1 MELPFTITQMFYGW
15 LALTLITNTWLII
28 WVYGNWKAYV
38 QKSVK
43 TLEKYGDV
51 DLVPK
56 ESYDDLD
63 QDEKDFWGIK

>member
-1 MELPFTITQMFYGW
+1 MSVLVYAYIGLSLLVNAW
-15 LALTLITNTWLII
+15 LVLWA
-28 WVYGNWKAYV
+28 YGNWKSYV

-51 DLVPK
+51 HLVPK

-63 QDEKDFWGIK
+63 QDEKDFYGIK